1 MQSQSIIGAQ
11 VELSAPDGRIFRFHV
26 AALVPYAGETYAVL
40 EHEAEDGALLV
51 THIEMENDQPVFVV
65 VGEEDIITAVMEKQ
79 VADTIARAMANAPE
93 EDEDEGHHCHC
104 GHHHDHA
111 CSCGHDHQHAHHHC
125 GCGHDHHGRHH
136 Q

>member
-40 EHEAEDGALLV
+40 EHDGGDGELLV
-51 THIEMENDQPVFVV
+51 THIEMENEQPVFVV

-79 VADTIARAMANAPE
+79 VADTIARAMANAQE
-93 EDEDEGHHCHC
+93 EDEEDGHHCSC
-104 GHHHDHA
+104 GHHHHDHH
-111 CSCGHDHQHAHHHC
+111 CSCGHAHNGHHHE
-125 GCGHDHHGRHH
+125 
-136 Q
+136 